1 MHFYNGK
8 HLTAVCLSDKWLTEL
23 FQGFIIYKK
32 FQDYLDRV
40 HQNFQAGSLSIFT
53 LKKLPR

>member
-8 HLTAVCLSDKWLTEL
+8 HLTAVCLLDKWLTEL

-32 FQDYLDRV
+32 LQDYLDRV
-40 HQNFQAGSLSIFT
+40 HQNFQAGSLGIFT